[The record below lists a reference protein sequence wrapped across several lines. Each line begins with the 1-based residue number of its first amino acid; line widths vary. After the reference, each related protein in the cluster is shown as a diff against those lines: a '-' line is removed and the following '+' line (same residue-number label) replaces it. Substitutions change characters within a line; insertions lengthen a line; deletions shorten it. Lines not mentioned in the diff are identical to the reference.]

1 VTPRAI
7 RSKVFAMA
15 RPSRPP
21 SESRAVREAA
31 GIVRA
36 ETGLT
41 TADPVASIIAARVV
55 EAMKAYQMEDLDPLL
70 AAMGELQRRA
80 CPSPFNTLATDPG
93 IDSIALFTEARVERV
108 RNRCGRS
115 LSVRE
120 DEAECSQ
127 LWATVHAHLWRRYI
141 RTLRRAVDA

>member
-1 VTPRAI
+1 MIPRAL
-7 RSKVFAMA
+7 RSPVIAMA

-21 SESRAVREAA
+21 NESRAVREAA
-31 GIVRA
+31 AVVRA

-41 TADPVASIIAARVV
+41 AADPVASIIAARVV
-55 EAMKAYQMEDLDPLL
+55 EGMKAYLAEDMDPLL

-80 CPSPFNTLATDPG
+80 CPSPFDALATDPG
-93 IDSIALFTEARVERV
+93 IDSVALFTEARVERM

-120 DEAECSQ
+120 DEAECREV
-127 LWATVHAHLWRRYI
+127 WAAIHAHLWHRYI
-141 RTLRRAVDA
+141 RAMRQKRQ

>member
-1 VTPRAI
+1 MIPRAL
-7 RSKVFAMA
+7 RSPVFAMA

-21 SESRAVREAA
+21 SEIRAAREAA

-41 TADPVASIIAARVV
+41 SVDSVASIIAARVV
-55 EAMKAYQMEDLDPLL
+55 EAMKAYQLEDMDPLL
-70 AAMGELQRRA
+70 AAVGEMQRRA
-80 CPSPFNTLATDPG
+80 CPNPFDTLATDPG
-93 IDSIALFTEARVERV
+93 IDSVALFTEARVGRV

-120 DEAECSQ
+120 DEAECRE

-141 RTLRRAVDA
+141 RTMRRNR